1 MRISIAL
8 ADGHPIFLSGMKQT
22 LGSEPDLDVVATCRD
37 GAEAL
42 AAVAALQPNVLV
54 TDLHL
59 KKVDGL
65 SLLARLQSLGLATR
79 AVVLTHHLGPD
90 EAIEL
95 LRHGA
100 AGVVLK
106 DMAPDLLKRC
116 IRKVAAGGRWI
127 ETHSVARAL
136 ERVLQREA
144 AAQDISK
151 RVSARELEI
160 IRSVA
165 AGLRNKEVARAL
177 SITEGTVKVHLHS
190 IYGKLKIRGRGA
202 LAAYAQRKGLA

>member
-1 MRISIAL
+1 MPTTVAL
-8 ADGHPIFLSGMKQT
+8 ADSHPIFLSGLKQM
-22 LGSEPDLDVVATCRD
+22 LEAESGFKVVAMCAD

-42 AAVAALQPNVLV
+42 GIVATLRPQILV

-59 KKVDGL
+59 KNLDGL
-65 SLLARLQSLGLATR
+65 ALLSQLQALGLPTR
-79 AVVLTHHLGPD
+79 AVVLTHALGPD
-90 EAIEL
+90 QAIEVM
-95 LRHGA
+95 RHGA

-106 DMAPDLLKRC
+106 DMAPELLKRC
-116 IRKVAAGGRWI
+116 IRKVAAGGRWM
-127 ETHSVARAL
+127 ETHSVAGAL

-144 AAQDISK
+144 AVHEVSK

-165 AGLRNKEVARAL
+165 AGLRNKEIARAL

-190 IYGKLKIRGRGA
+190 IYDKLKIRGRGA
-202 LAAYAQRKGLA
+202 LAAYAQRKGLV